1 MSNRN
6 VNYALIIIVIDV
18 TIKNKLFKEDLTK
31 RSGLVFEI
39 GGGES
44 ALIN

>member
-1 MSNRN
+1 M
-6 VNYALIIIVIDV
+6 
-18 TIKNKLFKEDLTK
+18 TIEDKSKEDLTRK
-31 RSGLVFEI
+31 PELVFEV

>member
-1 MSNRN
+1 M
-6 VNYALIIIVIDV
+6 
-18 TIKNKLFKEDLTK
+18 TIEDKSKEDLM
-31 RSGLVFEI
+31 RRPELIFEI